1 MTRLEI
7 ITRLCEMAAELA
19 ELAEKAKDPDVSFG
33 ITSIEGE
40 FQRTLRELQGE
51 S

>member
-7 ITRLCEMAAELA
+7 ITRLCEMVAELA
-19 ELAEKAKDPDVSFG
+19 ELAGKAQDADVCFG
-33 ITSIEGE
+33 ITTIESE